1 MLVDREFFQ
10 AQTPVLELNLVKVLG
25 LRGGLFPLRVELIES
40 VAVQGKCLVLAL
52 FQFRNGQ
59 APSAT

>member
-1 MLVDREFFQ
+1 MVDWELFQ
-10 AQTPVLELNLVKVLG
+10 AQIPVLELNLVRVLG

-52 FQFRNGQ
+52 FQFRNVQ
-59 APSAT
+59 APSVT

>member
-1 MLVDREFFQ
+1 MVDWELFQ
-10 AQTPVLELNLVKVLG
+10 AQIPVLELNLVRVLG

-40 VAVQGKCLVLAL
+40 VAVQGKCLVLPL